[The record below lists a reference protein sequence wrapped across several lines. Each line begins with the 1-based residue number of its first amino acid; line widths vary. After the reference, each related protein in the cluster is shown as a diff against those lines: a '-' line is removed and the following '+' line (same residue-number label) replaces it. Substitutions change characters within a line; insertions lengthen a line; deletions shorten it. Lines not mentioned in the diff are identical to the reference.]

1 MILRN
6 LSSEWPV
13 FLNITIVCTTV
24 FIIISLSGCQT
35 ASFAVDSAQAIRG
48 QIAKK
53 ELEIHVNGLCGSNFK
68 AIRDRFGKSDQQW
81 NSILTIC
88 ESGQNSVKRNSQ

>member
-1 MILRN
+1 MKL
-6 LSSEWPV
+6 
-13 FLNITIVCTTV
+13 ITILSLTY
-24 FIIISLSGCQT
+24 FLSGCQT
-35 ASFAVDSAQAIRG
+35 ASVTVDSAQAIRG